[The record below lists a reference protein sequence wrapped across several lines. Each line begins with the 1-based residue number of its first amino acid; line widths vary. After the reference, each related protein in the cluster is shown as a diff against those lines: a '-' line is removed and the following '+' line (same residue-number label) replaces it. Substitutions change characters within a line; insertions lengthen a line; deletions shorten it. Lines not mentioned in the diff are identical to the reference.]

1 MKIKHLAIGL
11 LVMLM
16 AGTALAQ
23 SKSSQPLLRAVN
35 GTAAVQSLADA
46 VLAPQGGGIPTVGV
60 DMTGI
65 DSWDGIDD
73 TDNIIID
80 LNIGAGN
87 SMTGGSWDVGIA
99 SAGASWLSEATILFS
114 DSTGSADPNGINLS
128 PGAGEDAP
136 GDMEFSSG
144 GVVLDFSDN
153 ALPDVIAGADGI
165 LRLQFFES
173 FDDDPDLVDAN
184 WRNAAASALVAG
196 IGIACADQAACDA
209 AVGGGGPG
217 PQVLPPAPAVP
228 TLSLFGLLALALVL
242 VLGTALVLRRKV

>member
-23 SKSSQPLLRAVN
+23 SKSSQPLLRTVN

-46 VLAPQGGGIPTVGV
+46 VRAPQGGGIPTVGV

-87 SMTGGSWDVGIA
+87 AMTGVSWDVGIA
-99 SAGASWLSEATILFS
+99 TVGASWLSEPTILFS
-114 DSTGSADPNGINLS
+114 DSTGSADLNGINLA
-128 PGAGEDAP
+128 PGTGEDAP

-144 GVVLDFSDN
+144 GVLDFSDN
-153 ALPDVIAGADGI
+153 ALPDIVAGADGI
-165 LRLQFFES
+165 LRLQFFEG
-173 FDDDPDLVDAN
+173 FDDTADAVDAN
-184 WRNAAASALVAG
+184 WRNAVASALVAG
-196 IGIACADQAACDA
+196 LGIACTDQAACDA

-242 VLGTALVLRRKV
+242 VLGTALVLRRKA

>member
-1 MKIKHLAIGL
+1 MKIKHLTTGL
-11 LVMLM
+11 LVLLM
-16 AGTALAQ
+16 AGTVLAQ
-23 SKSSQPLLRAVN
+23 SKSSQPLLRAIN
-35 GTAAVQSLADA
+35 GTTVINSIDD
-46 VLAPQGGGIPTVGV
+46 VSTVQGGGVPAVGV

-87 SMTGGSWDVGIA
+87 AMTGVSWDVGIA
-99 SAGASWLSEATILFS
+99 TVGASWLSEPTVLFS
-114 DSTGSADPNGINLS
+114 DSTGSADPNGISLA
-128 PGAGEDAP
+128 PGTGVDAP

-144 GVVLDFSDN
+144 GVLDFSDN
-153 ALPDVIAGADGI
+153 ALPDIVAGADGI
-165 LRLQFFES
+165 LRLQFFEG
-173 FDDDPDLVDAN
+173 FDDTADAVDAN
-184 WRNAAASALVAG
+184 WRNAVASALVAG
-196 IGIACADQAACDA
+196 LGIACTDQAACDA

-242 VLGTALVLRRKV
+242 VLGTVLVLRRKA